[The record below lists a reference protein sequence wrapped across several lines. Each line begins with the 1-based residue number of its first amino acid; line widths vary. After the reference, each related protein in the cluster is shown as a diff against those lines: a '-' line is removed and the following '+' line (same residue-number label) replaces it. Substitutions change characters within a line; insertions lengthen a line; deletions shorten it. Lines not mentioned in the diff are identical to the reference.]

1 MWVWAGSTGM
11 SFTSAL
17 TTAVLPVL
25 SIALVGFVVGR
36 HFEFDVEAL
45 SLVTIYVLAPA
56 LVFDSMATTSLAGDQ
71 ILTLVAGVA
80 LVTVGMAV
88 VGEGTAVLGGIDG
101 SKRNGLV
108 LASTF
113 SNCGNYGIP
122 VAAFAFGAV
131 GRNTAV
137 LYLVAQNIFMYTLG
151 VYLAARGSE
160 SSNMEGVKEIFRLPL
175 VYALVAA
182 VLARGFD
189 LLPPAESTVSETI
202 ALTGNAAIPIMLLL
216 VGIQLARTEH
226 EATVRQMVLPNTLR
240 LGVAPVVAVGIAL
253 ALGFG
258 DDTVARVF
266 VLLSATPV
274 AITPLILALEY
285 EEGVGVVTS
294 SEYLSTA
301 IFTSTLLSIP
311 TIALLITVLRSG
323 AIV

>member
-1 MWVWAGSTGM
+1 M
-11 SFTSAL
+11 SFTNAL

-25 SIALVGFVVGR
+25 AIAFVGFVVGR
-36 HFEFDVEAL
+36 QFEFEVKAL

-71 ILTLVAGVA
+71 ILILVLGVA

-88 VGEGTAVLGGIDG
+88 VGEGAAWLNETDG

-122 VAAFAFGAV
+122 LAAFAFGAV

-137 LYLVAQNIFMYTLG
+137 LYLVGQNIFMYTLG

-160 SSNMEGVKEIFRLPL
+160 SSNLEGVKEIFRLPL

-182 VLARGFD
+182 VFARQFN
-189 LLPPAESTVSETI
+189 LLPPVDSTISETI

-226 EATVRQMVLPNTLR
+226 QATFRQMALPNTLR
-240 LGVAPVVAVGIAL
+240 LGVSPVVAIGIAL
-253 ALGFG
+253 VIGFA
-258 DDTVARVF
+258 DDTVGRVF
-266 VLLSATPV
+266 ILLSGTPV

-285 EEGVGVVTS
+285 EEGMGDVTS

-301 IFTSTLLSIP
+301 IFSSTLLSIP
-311 TIALLITVLRSG
+311 TSALLITVLQSG

>member
-1 MWVWAGSTGM
+1 M

-25 SIALVGFVVGR
+25 SIAFVGFLVGR
-36 HFEFDVEAL
+36 YFEFEVEAL

-56 LVFDSMATTSLAGDQ
+56 LVFDSMASTSLAGDQ
-71 ILTLVAGVA
+71 ILTLVAAVGI
-80 LVTVGMAV
+80 VTVGMAI
-88 VGEGTAVLGGIDG
+88 VGEGAAWLDGAEG

-122 VAAFAFGAV
+122 LAAFAFGTV

-160 SSNMEGVKEIFRLPL
+160 SSNLEGVKEIFRLPL

-182 VLARGFD
+182 VLARRFD
-189 LLPPAESTVSETI
+189 LLPPADSTLSETI

-226 EATVRQMVLPNTLR
+226 EATLRQMALPNTLR
-240 LGVAPVVAVGIAL
+240 LGVSPVVALGIVFV
-253 ALGFG
+253 LGFA
-258 DDTVARVF
+258 DATVARVF

-285 EEGVGVVTS
+285 EEGEGVVTS

-311 TIALLITVLRSG
+311 VIALLITVLQSG
-323 AIV
+323 ALV

>member
-1 MWVWAGSTGM
+1 M

-17 TTAVLPVL
+17 TTAILPVL
-25 SIALVGFVVGR
+25 AIAFVGFVVGR
-36 HFEFDVEAL
+36 QFEFDVEAL

-71 ILTLVAGVA
+71 ILILFLGVA

-88 VGEGTAVLGGIDG
+88 VGEGAAWIDG
-101 SKRNGLV
+101 TDGPRRNGLV
-108 LASTF
+108 LATTF

-122 VAAFAFGAV
+122 LAAFAFGAV

-137 LYLVAQNIFMYTLG
+137 LYVVGQNIFMYTLG

-160 SSNMEGVKEIFRLPL
+160 SSNLEGVKEVFRLPL

-182 VLARGFD
+182 VLARQFD
-189 LLPPAESTVSETI
+189 LLPPAESTISETI

-226 EATVRQMVLPNTLR
+226 EATFRQMALPNTLR
-240 LGVAPVVAVGIAL
+240 LGVAPIVAIGIAL
-253 ALGFG
+253 LLGFA

-285 EEGVGVVTS
+285 EEGMGGVTS

-311 TIALLITVLRSG
+311 TIAILITVLESG
-323 AIV
+323 VII